1 MEEKIASIL
10 NFEQQLVLIKH
21 NHCHCCR
28 QIGLNLSLRKVG
40 VCIQCAA
47 KKNPEYYKSKR
58 ALPIWYNDN
67 GEAQYQLPDALLGL
81 STAEK
86 LLIQQ
91 ISPFVPLH
99 HIKSGTMGI
108 SGHVCAFE
116 QDVQGFIDILPRRRN
131 DANMIRVLQRVQKEI
146 GSKEVATKLYR
157 VRRTKVLGALAF
169 LKKYSREYKDII
181 IDESNLDWIHGEE
194 GDLEGATISA
204 DELNTSQDDTN
215 QNADMGPAARQTLD
229 PKNHG
234 NNIGEF
240 GYIDEGGI
248 RHISRDDQVVNKELQ
263 ETVRCSPNKK
273 DICVDWPTVK
283 DVPVSEFGTT
293 RIFARAFPWLFP
305 GGIGDP
311 KDYPGRVNEW
321 GAHMLYYEDG
331 RFAKDKIF
339 SFFAMNYIIR
349 QRNASSGR
357 FFIDKFQ
364 RKCPKTLDDLKESIL
379 KGDTTFV
386 NSLCYYQK
394 RVKGSNPYWMSKR
407 SELYTWINH
416 HVEVGNGAPMF
427 FITLSCA
434 EFYWK
439 DVIRLLKERMQMAG
453 DNPDECYVGSP
464 KMAQILNGYSIVVQE
479 YFQKRVEVWLET
491 VGRDIFGITNYW
503 VRYEFAPGRG
513 QIHAHLLAISKDQ
526 SIYQLC
532 HNDMKME
539 KGEEV
544 RAQRLAQWTQAKFGL
559 TASVS
564 ENFDTIK
571 IADVDSPC
579 QLRFSDIP
587 HDEQSLKDDA
597 NNLMS
602 FCQCHNCSAFCM
614 RKKTGAK

>member
-1 MEEKIASIL
+1 MK
-10 NFEQQLVLIKH
+10 
-21 NHCHCCR
+21 R
-28 QIGLNLSLRKVG
+28 VG

-47 KKNPEYYKSKR
+47 KKNQDYYKSKR
-58 ALPIWYNDN
+58 ALPIWYDDN
-67 GEAQYQLPDALLGL
+67 NEPQYRLPAALLGL

-91 ISPFVPLH
+91 VSPFVPLH
-99 HIKSGTMGI
+99 HIKNGTMGL

-116 QDVQGFIDILPRRRN
+116 QDVQGFIDILPRRQN
-131 DANMIRVLQRVQKEI
+131 DTNMIRVLQRVQKEI
-146 GSKEVATKLYR
+146 GSKETATKMYR
-157 VRRTKVLGALAF
+157 VRRSKVIGALKF
-169 LKKYSREYKDII
+169 LKIYNREYRDIT
-181 IDESNLDWIHGEE
+181 IDESNLDWIDGEE
-194 GDLEGATISA
+194 GILESSTINTDDLQ
-204 DELNTSQDDTN
+204 TSENDNN

-229 PKNHG
+229 PKHNG
-234 NNIGEF
+234 DNIGEF

-248 RHISRDDQVVNKELQ
+248 RKISHEDVLINRELQ
-263 ETVRCSPNKK
+263 ETVHNSPKKK

-283 DVPVSEFGTT
+283 NVPISEFGST

-311 KDYPGRVNEW
+311 KDYPGYINEW

-349 QRNASSGR
+349 QRNSSSGR

-364 RKCPKTLDDLKESIL
+364 RRCPKTLDDLKETIL

-416 HVEVGNGAPMF
+416 HVEAGNGAPMF

-439 DVIRLLKERMQMAG
+439 DIIMLIKERMEMAG
-453 DNPDECYVGSP
+453 DNPDDCFVGSP
-464 KMAQILNGYSIVVQE
+464 KMPQLLNNYSIVVQE
-479 YFQKRVEVWLET
+479 YFQKRVEIWLQT
-491 VGRDIFGITNYW
+491 VGKDIFGIEHYW

-513 QIHAHLLAISKDQ
+513 QIHAHLLAISDDQ
-526 SIYQLC
+526 TIYEMC
-532 HNDMKME
+532 HNDMKQPN
-539 KGEEV
+539 GEEL
-544 RAQRLAQWTQAKFGL
+544 RAQRLSEWTQHKFGL
-559 TASVS
+559 TASVAN
-564 ENFDTIK
+564 EFDSIK
-571 IADVDSPC
+571 IADKDSPC
-579 QLRFSDIP
+579 QLRLTDLSCDK
-587 HDEQSLKDDA
+587 ESLEKDA
-597 NNLMS
+597 QNLMS